1 MVNAWS
7 GGGLGVAGIALA
19 FAFVVIAMVYA
30 IGQVSGAHINPAVTL
45 AFVVRRSFPIGRAI
59 GYWIVQFAGA
69 VLAALV
75 LRAFFNAAVANGVT
89 GPGQGVTQFEAACW
103 EAMLSLLLVSIILG
117 TSEEE
122 AVVGKN
128 AALAVGLTVALCGL
142 FSSPV
147 SGASMNPARSF
158 GPARVSGHMSD
169 AWIYFAGPLFGA
181 LVARALD
188 GWWRDAGSPDPFLVI
203 EAGAGRGRLAVDVL
217 AAAPDPVGGLDI
229 ATASTSATADGPAT
243 VTGTTA
249 STVAESAR
257 VLAVP
262 PPPASGGGDGVL
274 VVLAVPPST
283 ARALA
288 AAQAYERLS
297 VAVRVATTAPA

>member
-1 MVNAWS
+1 MAADQTDLRPKPSEAQRLSAEFVGTFFLTLVAAGADVLEATTGRIGHVSRYLAPGFLVTAMIWS
-7 GGGLGVAGIALA
+7 IS
-19 FAFVVIAMVYA
+19 A
-30 IGQVSGAHINPAVTL
+30 ISGAHINPAVTL

-103 EAMLSLLLVSIILG
+103 EAMLSLLLVLIILG

-158 GPARVSGHMSD
+158 GPALVSGHMSD

-181 LVARALD
+181 LVAAAIAYLIH
-188 GWWRDAGSPDPFLVI
+188 GPPRDS
-203 EAGAGRGRLAVDVL
+203 ERK
-217 AAAPDPVGGLDI
+217 AAHGKH
-229 ATASTSATADGPAT
+229 
-243 VTGTTA
+243 
-249 STVAESAR
+249 
-257 VLAVP
+257 
-262 PPPASGGGDGVL
+262 
-274 VVLAVPPST
+274 
-283 ARALA
+283 
-288 AAQAYERLS
+288 Q
-297 VAVRVATTAPA
+297 